1 MDCIVAYSKLL
12 NLRLK
17 LHWTNVRVV
26 TLPSLVRREYLS
38 WGIGPTAKLASGASG
53 ASGASSGSGA
63 SGVSEA
69 SEASD
74 NVTFFNPMN
83 VI

>member
-1 MDCIVAYSKLL
+1 MGCIVAYSKLL

-17 LHWTNVRVV
+17 LPWTNVRVV
-26 TLPSLVRREYLS
+26 TLPSLVRREYVS
-38 WGIGPTAKLASGASG
+38 WGIGPTAKL

-74 NVTFFNPMN
+74 NVTFFNLMN